1 MPKTAQK
8 DASVAT
14 VKKQGAAMKHIKKYW
29 QWYAMMFIP
38 VVYYI
43 VFRYIPMF
51 GNIIAFRRYRAGSNI
66 FGDEWSGLKYFNQ
79 FMKDQNFWRAF
90 KNTLLLNFKYLIIS
104 FPLTLIFALLLNE
117 VKNVHFKKI
126 VQTISY
132 LPHFISMVIVAG
144 MVREI
149 LSTSGPINNLI
160 TKLGGEA
167 ITFISLPEWFTTIF
181 VTTGVWQGLGWGTIL
196 YLAAMSGINTELYE
210 AAELDGANRFQ
221 RCLHVTIP
229 AILPTISTLLVLNI
243 GSLCGSA
250 AFEKVFLLYT
260 PTTYETAD
268 IIAKTTLTSEVLG
281 NRTVPATAGSWKWE
295 KLRDINFFLQYSSNC
310 ADEHVRL
317 EYEGV
322 ARFFRAWFYFEKV
335 KHYGD
340 VPWVDRPID
349 AGDPLLFEKGRD
361 PREMVMQKVI
371 EDLDFAVTNLPVER
385 SVYRVTRWAA
395 LALKSRVCLF
405 EGTFR
410 KYHGLK
416 DWESYLT
423 ACATASKRF
432 IDESGYS
439 VYTTGTTPYLNLF
452 SSLKA
457 LDTEI
462 VLARVYNTAI
472 GLKHDVNGYLT
483 SITMGRPGLL
493 KNIANMYLMKD
504 GTPFTSQPGWET
516 MQLPEESKNRDG
528 RFAQTVR
535 TPGYKRIDDTALSA
549 PNLAATMTG
558 YQLVK
563 YLQSAKYDSYNAS
576 TNDLPLLRAAEVML
590 NYAEAKAELGTLTQ
604 EDIDLA
610 IKPLRDRAGVAN
622 LSLTKANASP
632 DPYLASP
639 ETGYANVTGDNKG
652 VILEIR
658 RERTVELLMEN
669 LRYWDIMRWKEGKR
683 FEKPFTGLYFPGTG
697 SYDLN
702 NDGVDD
708 VCIWSG
714 SKPATSAPAVYELN
728 KEIFLSGGDS
738 GYIIIHTDYARSWNE
753 ERDYLYPVPTD
764 DRVLTQGAI
773 TQNPGWNDG
782 LNF

>member
-1 MPKTAQK
+1 M
-8 DASVAT
+8 
-14 VKKQGAAMKHIKKYW
+14 KKY
-29 QWYAMMFIP
+29 IL
-38 VVYYI
+38 YI
-43 VFRYIPMF
+43 
-51 GNIIAFRRYRAGSNI
+51 
-66 FGDEWSGLKYFNQ
+66 L
-79 FMKDQNFWRAF
+79 
-90 KNTLLLNFKYLIIS
+90 
-104 FPLTLIFALLLNE
+104 
-117 VKNVHFKKI
+117 
-126 VQTISY
+126 
-132 LPHFISMVIVAG
+132 
-144 MVREI
+144 
-149 LSTSGPINNLI
+149 
-160 TKLGGEA
+160 
-167 ITFISLPEWFTTIF
+167 
-181 VTTGVWQGLGWGTIL
+181 TGVAACGLCSCEDALDRYPKDRLTPDNFFHTEEECQLYTNDFYTMFPSAGTI
-196 YLAAMSGINTELYE
+196 YG
-210 AAELDGANRFQ
+210 
-221 RCLHVTIP
+221 
-229 AILPTISTLLVLNI
+229 
-243 GSLCGSA
+243 
-250 AFEKVFLLYT
+250 
-260 PTTYETAD
+260 ETAD

-462 VLARVYNTAI
+462 VLARAYNTAI

-590 NYAEAKAELGTLTQ
+590 NYAEAKAELGTLTP
-604 EDIDLA
+604 EDIALTVDVV
-610 IKPLRDRAGVAN
+610 RDRVGMPVLDMAAAN
-622 LSLTKANASP
+622 NNP
-632 DPYLASP
+632 DPLMASYYP
-639 ETGYANVTGDNKG
+639 NVNSGANKG

-658 RERTVELLMEN
+658 RERTVELPCEG
-669 LRYWDIMRWKEGKR
+669 LRQWDMLRWKEGAQLV
-683 FEKPFTGLYFPGTG
+683 PSSNGLDGFLGCYFPSLGE
-697 SYDLN
+697 YDMN
-702 NDGVDD
+702 GDGKMDL
-708 VCIWSG
+708 CLWSG
-714 SKPATSAPAVYELN
+714 TKPATTCDAML
-728 KEIFLSGGDS
+728 EIGEGKDAQLTDGTS
-738 GYIIIHTDYARSWNE
+738 GYIVCFWGRTYKWE
-753 ERDYLYPVPTD
+753 EGRDYLWPIPTD
-764 DRVLTQGAI
+764 QRVATGGALS
-773 TQNPGWNDG
+773 QNPGYEDG
-782 LNF
+782 LSF

>member
-1 MPKTAQK
+1 MKTMNYIK
-8 DASVAT
+8 IGIAS
-14 VKKQGAAMKHIKKYW
+14 
-29 QWYAMMFIP
+29 
-38 VVYYI
+38 
-43 VFRYIPMF
+43 
-51 GNIIAFRRYRAGSNI
+51 S
-66 FGDEWSGLKYFNQ
+66 
-79 FMKDQNFWRAF
+79 
-90 KNTLLLNFKYLIIS
+90 
-104 FPLTLIFALLLNE
+104 
-117 VKNVHFKKI
+117 
-126 VQTISY
+126 
-132 LPHFISMVIVAG
+132 
-144 MVREI
+144 I
-149 LSTSGPINNLI
+149 LSIAAGCTSFLEEDLKSSLAPDNTYTSSLGFEVGATGLYAIARSEYNTWGENGAFMHNGACAYEVLQISTDLCRMGTVRDGSLVPFAEMTLNPSTLFVGSYWNWAYNLI
-160 TKLGGEA
+160 ASANELLIYSEKNNNWDYPTDK
-167 ITFISLPEWFTTIF
+167 
-181 VTTGVWQGLGWGTIL
+181 QL
-196 YLAAMSGINTELYE
+196 YQ
-210 AAELDGANRFQ
+210 AE
-221 RCLHVTIP
+221 
-229 AILPTISTLLVLNI
+229 
-243 GSLCGSA
+243 
-250 AFEKVFLLYT
+250 
-260 PTTYETAD
+260 
-268 IIAKTTLTSEVLG
+268 
-281 NRTVPATAGSWKWE
+281 
-295 KLRDINFFLQYSSNC
+295 
-310 ADEHVRL
+310 
-317 EYEGV
+317 
-322 ARFFRAWFYFEKV
+322 ARFFRAYAYRTLV
-335 KHYGD
+335 YLYGD

-462 VLARVYNTAI
+462 VLARAYNTAI

-702 NDGVDD
+702 
-708 VCIWSG
+708 
-714 SKPATSAPAVYELN
+714 